1 MRSGGGAKRLPDTR
15 CVDLKNYLDGST
27 DLAAWEYPEFWVL
40 VHLRTIALRRPQ
52 TRVRSLSSVTG
63 NSLKQGIC
71 ASRPV
76 GLLSASDPSR
86 AQNPQMHQNL
96 GDLRLPNPAWRIG
109 KAAKWFEARLDLPKG
124 VIVFRNPDGSK
135 ARIDKSLKALRRDWD
150 LEKRGA

>member
-1 MRSGGGAKRLPDTR
+1 MAKLRKSTK
-15 CVDLKNYLDGST
+15 KNWRD
-27 DLAAWEYPEFWVL
+27 
-40 VHLRTIALRRPQ
+40 I
-52 TRVRSLSSVTG
+52 
-63 NSLKQGIC
+63 
-71 ASRPV
+71 
-76 GLLSASDPSR
+76 
-86 AQNPQMHQNL
+86 

>member
-76 GLLSASDPSR
+76 GPLSASDPSR

-96 GDLRLPNPAWRIG
+96 LTVPNDI
-109 KAAKWFEARLDLPKG
+109 
-124 VIVFRNPDGSK
+124 
-135 ARIDKSLKALRRDWD
+135 
-150 LEKRGA
+150 